1 VLRAREG
8 DERRG
13 GGEAGEK
20 HRHHLVRSEASFF
33 IRCRWEPF
41 SSLASSSKGQFAVR
55 TLTKTK
61 ERRRRRVV
69 VSRAVAAGMRLED
82 AAAPMA

>member
-1 VLRAREG
+1 MPQQQQHASQQECK
-8 DERRG
+8 
-13 GGEAGEK
+13 EA
-20 HRHHLVRSEASFF
+20 
-33 IRCRWEPF
+33 
-41 SSLASSSKGQFAVR
+41 SSKGQFAVR

>member
-33 IRCRWEPF
+33 GCCRWE
-41 SSLASSSKGQFAVR
+41 ASSKGQFAVR

-61 ERRRRRVV
+61 ERRRVV